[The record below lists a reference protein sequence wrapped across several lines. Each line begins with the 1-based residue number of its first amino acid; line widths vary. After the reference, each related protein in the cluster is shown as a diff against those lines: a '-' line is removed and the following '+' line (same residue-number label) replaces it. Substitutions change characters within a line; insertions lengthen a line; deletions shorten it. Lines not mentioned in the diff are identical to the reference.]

1 MRLFNKD
8 QIEDKFMHLN
18 GDRAPGL
25 KLILGFHLPSV
36 EDRTG
41 DKFLSDKFK
50 VSTCS
55 VIDFKPG
62 TGFCP

>member
-1 MRLFNKD
+1 MY
-8 QIEDKFMHLN
+8 LN
-18 GDRAPGL
+18 GDWAPGL
-25 KLILGFHLPSV
+25 KLILGFYLPSV

-50 VSTCS
+50 VSNCP

-62 TGFCP
+62 TGFCS